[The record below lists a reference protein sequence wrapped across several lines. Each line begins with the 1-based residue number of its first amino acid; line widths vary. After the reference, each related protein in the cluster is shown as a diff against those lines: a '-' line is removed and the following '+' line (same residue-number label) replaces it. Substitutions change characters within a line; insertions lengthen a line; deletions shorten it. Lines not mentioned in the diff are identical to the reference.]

1 MQDLP
6 QVLLYKVQFLRDT
19 LLKPALINA
28 DLKIISGLACLMS
41 EIGQAVSTSSILSP
55 YECAFNVLILFF
67 TLLFVAFCG
76 AHVGLQYVPG
86 TMLDC

>member
-1 MQDLP
+1 MCLDFLALTFFFFLQDLP

-41 EIGQAVSTSSILSP
+41 EIGQAVSTR
-55 YECAFNVLILFF
+55 
-67 TLLFVAFCG
+67 LL
-76 AHVGLQYVPG
+76 VPLYPLMDVHP
-86 TMLDC
+86 ML